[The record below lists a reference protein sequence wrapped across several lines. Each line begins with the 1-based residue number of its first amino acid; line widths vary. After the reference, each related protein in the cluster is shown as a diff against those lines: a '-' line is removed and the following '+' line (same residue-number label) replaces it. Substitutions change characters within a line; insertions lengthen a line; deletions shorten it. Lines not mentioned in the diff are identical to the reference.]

1 MMARMLY
8 IRLSV
13 YARVFPDR
21 QKERMSLQIPI
32 LDTQHMLLDFVQY
45 YSVHTAM
52 SPILRT

>member
-8 IRLSV
+8 ILFSV
-13 YARVFPDR
+13 YARVLSDH

-45 YSVHTAM
+45 YSVLTAM